1 MLLEGVTIRFLPSK
15 EGAQCRMSN
24 CFFWFVVATD
34 DDEDDDDDG
43 NDDGD
48 LSFLE

>member
-1 MLLEGVTIRFLPSK
+1 MKIRSTQ
-15 EGAQCRMSN
+15 ERVRSA

-34 DDEDDDDDG
+34 DDEDDDDYG

-48 LSFLE
+48 LSYLE